1 MSENVKIIAIAFL
14 MGVASAVFLH
24 VSESKP
30 QEITFDV
37 SHFKQIE

>member
-1 MSENVKIIAIAFL
+1 MNENLKIITSAFL

-24 VSESKP
+24 ISESKP
-30 QEITFDV
+30 QEISFDV